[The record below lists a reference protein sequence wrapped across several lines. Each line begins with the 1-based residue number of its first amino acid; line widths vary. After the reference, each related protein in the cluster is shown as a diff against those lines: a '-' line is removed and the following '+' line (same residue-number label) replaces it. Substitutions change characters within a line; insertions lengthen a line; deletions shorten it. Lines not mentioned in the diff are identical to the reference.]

1 MCVWACVSVCVFIYL
16 CFIYLIYLFIYTHIF
31 VHMDDFSVALLSF
44 FHSLKAKDTGISV
57 LFQNQVEITNT
68 LWPRG
73 LYLEGSAS
81 TSTNIKWGDVGVQ
94 SYPI

>member
-1 MCVWACVSVCVFIYL
+1 MCVCVCLCACLFIYVLFIYL
-16 CFIYLIYLFIYTHIF
+16 SIYLFIYTHIF

-81 TSTNIKWGDVGVQ
+81 TSTNIK
-94 SYPI
+94 

>member
-1 MCVWACVSVCVFIYL
+1 
-16 CFIYLIYLFIYTHIF
+16 
-31 VHMDDFSVALLSF
+31 
-44 FHSLKAKDTGISV
+44 
-57 LFQNQVEITNT
+57 
-68 LWPRG
+68 